1 MAALAGCVAVLDRD
15 AGARPMPVADFYKG
29 KQIRFIV
36 RTTVGGDYDQYTRL
50 IARFMG
56 KYIPGN
62 PAIIVVNMPGGG
74 GITAANYMAQ
84 VAPRDGTVIGIVSQ
98 GLAVD
103 QALGASPQLKA
114 DLKEFNWI
122 ANVVYSNQLLVV
134 WHTSPTK
141 TIEDAKKRVTTIGTT
156 GAGSS
161 SVQYPAF
168 YNNVLGT
175 KFKIVFGYPG
185 GQHIDLAMER
195 GEVEGRGT
203 NPYSGWMASKP
214 TWIPEK
220 KIIPL
225 MQAGIEKEPA
235 LPDVPLI
242 IDQPVRAE
250 DKPLLQ
256 FMANSSTVGR
266 PLAHHARRAGR
277 ARGGAAGG
285 VRGDHPRSGI
295 HRHRQERE
303 HGDQA
308 ADRRGADAGGPRHAQ
323 FAAGRARPHE
333 GRAAAA
339 RRAHPG
345 NQGRQEV
352 GPVTMVGRRRTHAC
366 RRWGRDRVRAVASH
380 PVGRDRVVVVDLAA
394 LLAVPGPVV
403 GRICISARP

>member
-1 MAALAGCVAVLDRD
+1 MNKYVVATLAVSTCLGSEPAAAD
-15 AGARPMPVADFYKG
+15 AVADFYKG

-50 IARFMG
+50 LARFMG

-62 PAIIVVNMPGGG
+62 PSMVVVNMPGGG

-103 QALGASPQLKA
+103 QALSSSPQLKA

-141 TIEDAKKRVTTIGTT
+141 TIDDAKKRVTTIGTT
-156 GAGSS
+156 GAGSA

-225 MQAGIEKEPA
+225 IQAGLEKEPA

-242 IDQPVRAE
+242 VDQPVREQDRA
-250 DKPLLQ
+250 LLR

-266 PLAHHARRAGR
+266 PLATTP
-277 ARGGAAGG
+277 G
-285 VRGDHPRSGI
+285 VPA
-295 HRHRQERE
+295 ERVV
-303 HGDQA
+303 A
-308 ADRRGADAGGPRHAQ
+308 L
-323 FAAGRARPHE
+323 
-333 GRAAAA
+333 RAAFAKTIRDPEFIA
-339 RRAHPG
+339 TAKKENMEIRPQTA
-345 NQGRQEV
+345 EV
-352 GPVTMVGRRRTHAC
+352 LTQVIMQLLNAPQDV
-366 RRWGRDRVRAVASH
+366 RDRMKVALQ
-380 PVGRDRVVVVDLAA
+380 PRDEHTQK
-394 LLAVPGPVV
+394 
-403 GRICISARP
+403 IQIKK

>member
-1 MAALAGCVAVLDRD
+1 MIRFVVATLAAATGLGSGPAAAD
-15 AGARPMPVADFYKG
+15 AVADFYKG

-50 IARFMG
+50 VARFIG

-62 PAIIVVNMPGGG
+62 PSMVVVNMPGGG

-103 QALGASPQLKA
+103 QALAASPQLKA
-114 DLKEFNWI
+114 DLREFNWI

-141 TIEDAKKRVTTIGTT
+141 TLEDAKHRLTTIGTT
-156 GAGSS
+156 GAGSA

-225 MQAGIEKEPA
+225 IQAGLEKEPA
-235 LPDVPLI
+235 LPGVPLI
-242 IDQPVRAE
+242 VDQPVRE
-250 DKPLLQ
+250 QDRPLLR

-266 PLAHHARRAGR
+266 PLATTPGVPAERVAALRA
-277 ARGGAAGG
+277 A
-285 VRGDHPRSGI
+285 
-295 HRHRQERE
+295 
-303 HGDQA
+303 
-308 ADRRGADAGGPRHAQ
+308 
-323 FAAGRARPHE
+323 FAATLRDPEFIATAKKENMEIRPQT
-333 GRAAAA
+333 A
-339 RRAHPG
+339 
-345 NQGRQEV
+345 EV
-352 GPVTMVGRRRTHAC
+352 LTKVIMQLLNAPQDV
-366 RRWGRDRVRAVASH
+366 RDRMKI
-380 PVGRDRVVVVDLAA
+380 A
-394 LLAVPGPVV
+394 LKPPEDQTQK
-403 GRICISARP
+403 IQIKK

>member
-1 MAALAGCVAVLDRD
+1 MIRFIAILAGAFFLGSAPAAAD
-15 AGARPMPVADFYKG
+15 AVADFYKG

-50 IARFMG
+50 VARFMG

-62 PAIIVVNMPGGG
+62 PAMVVVNMPGGG

-103 QALGASPQLKA
+103 QALGSSPQLKA

-141 TIEDAKKRVTTIGTT
+141 TIEAAKNRVTTIGTT
-156 GAGSS
+156 GAGSA

-168 YNNVLGT
+168 YNNILGT

-225 MQAGIEKEPA
+225 MQAGLEKESA

-250 DKPLLQ
+250 DKPLLR

-266 PLAHHARRAGR
+266 PLATTPGVPAERV
-277 ARGGAAGG
+277 AAL
-285 VRGDHPRSGI
+285 
-295 HRHRQERE
+295 
-303 HGDQA
+303 
-308 ADRRGADAGGPRHAQ
+308 
-323 FAAGRARPHE
+323 
-333 GRAAAA
+333 RAAFAKTIRDPEFIA
-339 RRAHPG
+339 TAKKENMEIRPQTAEELTQVIMGLLNAP
-345 NQGRQEV
+345 QDV
-352 GPVTMVGRRRTHAC
+352 
-366 RRWGRDRVRAVASH
+366 RDRMRI
-380 PVGRDRVVVVDLAA
+380 A
-394 LLAVPGPVV
+394 LKPLDDQTQKVQ
-403 GRICISARP
+403 IKK

>member
-1 MAALAGCVAVLDRD
+1 
-15 AGARPMPVADFYKG
+15 
-29 KQIRFIV
+29 V
-36 RTTVGGDYDQYTRL
+36 RTTVGGDYDAYSRL
-50 IARFMG
+50 LARFMG

-62 PAIIVVNMPGGG
+62 PSFIVVNMPGGG

-103 QALGASPQLKA
+103 QALGVSPQLKA
-114 DLKEFNWI
+114 NLKEFGWI

-134 WHTSPTK
+134 WHTSPTR

-156 GAGSS
+156 GAGSA
-161 SVQYPAF
+161 SVQYPSF
-168 YNNVLGT
+168 YNNVIGT

-225 MQAGIEKEPA
+225 VQAGIEKEPA

-242 IDQPVRAE
+242 LDLKVRPQ

-256 FMANSSTVGR
+256 FMADSSTVGR
-266 PLAHHARRAGR
+266 PLATTP
-277 ARGGAAGG
+277 G
-285 VRGDHPRSGI
+285 VPP
-295 HRHRQERE
+295 ER
-303 HGDQA
+303 
-308 ADRRGADAGGPRHAQ
+308 
-323 FAAGRARPHE
+323 
-333 GRAAAA
+333 
-339 RRAHPG
+339 
-345 NQGRQEV
+345 
-352 GPVTMVGRRRTHAC
+352 
-366 RRWGRDRVRAVASH
+366 
-380 PVGRDRVVVVDLAA
+380 LAA
-394 LLAVPGPVV
+394 LRKAFAATIRDPEF
-403 GRICISARP
+403 IATAKKENMEIRPQTADVLQRVIFGILDAPKDVRDRMKVALQPKAEQTEKVKGKK